1 MAWWDSIYTRLQGLR
16 INILGTLSLPTGSE
30 TYPIAIANQ
39 LMGSGHGYLS
49 LQDLKEIPLKMLRVP
64 MKCLILDT
72 SGAED
77 IVKEYTL
84 TVLPEE
90 SDYVGKELQS
100 FTNFWTIED
109 TVGEVITVEQTKE
122 FFKLFDLS
130 LVDDITDNP
139 NTYKPTTND
148 PTTEGWF
155 LSPPI
160 ETDTTIR
167 YGVRATFVND
177 IVVGSYSDPYAFS
190 SKEAFRDTITSDSG
204 DDFKT
209 TNGVVSP
216 TSINLTANLYRGQ
229 VLLQDNGSNVI
240 TYQWERLRSDG
251 TWAPADKTV
260 RTINITPEDVLGNDT
275 FRCTQTFQGIVFTET
290 FTINDIADG
299 IGIVIDVD
307 SSVDGYV
314 FKADN
319 LVNKDISFTLYN
331 NGNIVPFAQLTSIAY
346 SLDGTTVANGAT
358 YNGETVSILD
368 DTITITPAMVDQKL
382 TVKATI
388 VFDGTSYNRTID
400 IVIVPEAEQLLTI
413 YHDEY
418 FDPTTGN
425 ATFPPIV
432 ASGSIA
438 DNITPNGTYY
448 QEAGVDAETKY
459 LATKKGA
466 DDWVITR
473 IGGIK
478 GGDGKAGA
486 FNAEIF
492 TRSVNQPST
501 PLGLITGSGIDP
513 TLRPVLP
520 SPSVI
525 GTQWYTQDPKTVGSL
540 WKSRAFLQDVVGDGL
555 YYLLGTWSTP
565 TKVEG
570 VDQILEQS
578 NAEKLFLEKNYV

>member
-49 LQDLKEIPLKMLRVP
+49 LQDLKEIPLLMLRVP

-90 SDYVGKELQS
+90 SDYVGRELQN

-167 YGVRATFVND
+167 YAVRATFVND
-177 IVVGSYSDPYAFS
+177 IVVGNYSDPYSFS
-190 SKEAFRDTITSDSG
+190 GREAFRDTITSDAG

-216 TSINLTANLYRGQ
+216 TSINLTANLFRGQ
-229 VLLQDNGSNVI
+229 VLLQDNVSNVI

-260 RTINITPEDVLGNDT
+260 RTINITPADVLGTDT
-275 FRCTQTFQGIVFTET
+275 FRCTQTFQGIVSTES

-299 IGIVIDVD
+299 VGIVIDVD

-314 FKADN
+314 FNVDN

-346 SLDGTTVANGAT
+346 TLDGTSVANGST
-358 YNGETVSILD
+358 YNGENVAITDNI
-368 DTITITPAMVDQKL
+368 ITITPDMVDQKL

-400 IVIVPEAEQLLTI
+400 IVIVPEAEQFLIL
-413 YHDEY
+413 YHDKY
-418 FDPTTGN
+418 VNPQTGLSE
-425 ATFPPIV
+425 TP
-432 ASGSIA
+432 SIDVDGTIS
-438 DNITPNGTYY
+438 DNISPNGTWY
-448 QEAGVDAETKY
+448 QESGINSNTFY
-459 LATKKGA
+459 IATKKGA
-466 DDWVITR
+466 DNWVVSQFKGDSGSDGNNGAFYTDVYVRSFSKPQKPLGTITG
-473 IGGIK
+473 GGINPRLTK
-478 GGDGKAGA
+478 
-486 FNAEIF
+486 
-492 TRSVNQPST
+492 
-501 PLGLITGSGIDP
+501 
-513 TLRPVLP
+513 VLP
-520 SPSVI
+520 ASIYGVSYF
-525 GTQWYTQDPKTVGSL
+525 TSDPQTEGIL
-540 WKSRAFLQDVVGDGL
+540 WRSRGLFVDLVGDGL
-555 YYLLGTWSTP
+555 YYLLGEWSEFA
-565 TKVEG
+565 KVDGADIIYE
-570 VDQILEQS
+570 LS
-578 NAEKLFLEKNYV
+578 NTEKLFLSKNYV